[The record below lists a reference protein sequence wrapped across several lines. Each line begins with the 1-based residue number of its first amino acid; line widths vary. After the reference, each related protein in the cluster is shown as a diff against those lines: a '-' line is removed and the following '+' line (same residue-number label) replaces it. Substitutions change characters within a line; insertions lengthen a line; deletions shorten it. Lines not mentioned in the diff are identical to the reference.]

1 MTQDVTLAEVSRT
14 FDRNGADI
22 PVLDGVTFAV
32 DPGEFV
38 AILGPSGCG
47 KSTILRLI
55 AGLDRPTAGSVAIGG
70 HPVSVTDDRCAV
82 VFQEPRLLPWR
93 TVAANVAL
101 GANRRKGDREGRI
114 RGLLDE
120 VGLGPS
126 AGAWPHQL
134 SGGMAQRVALAR
146 GLAAEPDVLLL
157 DEPFAALDAFTRRAM
172 QNELIAIWQKKRP
185 TIVFVTHDV
194 EEAVLLGQHVLEL
207 ERGRVVGHEP
217 VDLPFPRD
225 PTATAVNDHRRRILA
240 NLTAPA
246 REPETAVLPAPDKE
260 PSR

>member
-1 MTQDVTLAEVSRT
+1 MLEAHQLGKAYRLGETEVVALAGVDLT
-14 FDRNGADI
+14 FPRGSI
-22 PVLDGVTFAV
+22 TTVVGR
-32 DPGEFV
+32 
-38 AILGPSGCG
+38 SGCG
-47 KSTILRLI
+47 KTTLLRLL
-55 AGLDRPTAGSVAIGG
+55 AGLEQPTSGALRRQGG
-70 HPVSVTDDRCAV
+70 PVRTGV
-82 VFQEPRLLPWR
+82 VFQEARLMPWLDTLGNVSFGLR
-93 TVAANVAL
+93 RRFPASVAEERSRVAL
-101 GANRRKGDREGRI
+101 ET
-114 RGLLDE
+114 
-120 VGLGPS
+120 VGLSAFADAMPS
-126 AGAWPHQL
+126 QL
-134 SGGMAQRVALAR
+134 SGGMAQRVAIAR
-146 GLAAEPDVLLL
+146 ALVTEPDLLLL
-157 DEPFAALDAFTRRAM
+157 DEPFAALDACTRRAM